1 MPIIDGT
8 LNPREPA
15 IDLVR
20 IISEGTYT
28 SFPQALKEF
37 VSNSYDA
44 DATRV
49 DISIDDECTIIRVRD
64 NGIGMTL
71 QDFKDYFA
79 SIARSGK
86 SAARTPLGRSA
97 LGRIKIG
104 RFGIGALAVAG
115 IADRFVGR
123 ASRK

>member
-1 MPIIDGT
+1 MLIRFRKAVDT
-8 LNPREPA
+8 LGNRIATPRAPS
-15 IDLVR
+15 IDLIR

-49 DISIDDECTIIRVRD
+49 DIGIDDECNTIRIRD

-79 SIARSGK
+79 SIAHSGK
-86 SAARTPLGRSA
+86 SAARSKR
-97 LGRIKIG
+97 
-104 RFGIGALAVAG
+104 
-115 IADRFVGR
+115 
-123 ASRK
+123 